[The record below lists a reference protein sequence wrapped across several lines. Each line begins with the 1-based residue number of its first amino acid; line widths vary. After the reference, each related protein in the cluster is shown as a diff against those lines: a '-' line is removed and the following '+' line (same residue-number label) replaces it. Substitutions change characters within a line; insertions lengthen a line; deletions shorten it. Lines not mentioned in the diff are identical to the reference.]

1 MFVELIDHLR
11 CLRPHEESWLV
22 ASAANTDSRSILAG
36 VLGCPICRAEYPISN
51 GIADFG
57 HPPRPTTV
65 IPPDETEALRLAA
78 LLDLTDARGYVI
90 LVGENGAHARL
101 MQRFSDVQLLLVN
114 PPSGLQMGAGVSG
127 LTTSGVLPL
136 AAGSAR
142 AVALGDMATVDDLR
156 AAADAVRPGG
166 RVVAPVTLDVPDDVA
181 ELARDERRWVGERA
195 AAAAPTRPIVLRR
208 GRD

>member
-11 CLRPHEESWLV
+11 CPRPHEETWLV
-22 ASAANTDSRSILAG
+22 ASSTRTDSRTIMEG
-36 VLGCPICRAEYPISN
+36 VLGCPICRAEYPVSN

-57 HPPRPTTV
+57 QPPRPTTV
-65 IPPDETEALRLAA
+65 LPPDEAEALRLAA

-90 LVGENGAHARL
+90 LVGELGAHARL
-101 MQRFSDVQLLLVN
+101 VQRFSDVQLLLVN
-114 PPSGLQMGAGVSG
+114 PPTGLQMGAGVSG
-127 LTTSGVLPL
+127 LTTNDVLPL

-142 AVALGDMATVDDLR
+142 AAALGDVATIDDLR
-156 AAADAVRPGG
+156 STVDSVRPGG
-166 RVVAPVTLDVPDDVA
+166 RIVAPVALDVPADVA

-195 AAAAPTRPIVLRR
+195 AVAAPTRPVVLRR